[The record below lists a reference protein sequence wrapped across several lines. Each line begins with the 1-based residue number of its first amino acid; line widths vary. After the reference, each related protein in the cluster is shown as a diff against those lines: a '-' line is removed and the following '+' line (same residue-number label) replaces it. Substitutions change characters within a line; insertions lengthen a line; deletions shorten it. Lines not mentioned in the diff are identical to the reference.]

1 MPKLVISYG
10 WFSRTCLKPVS
21 VFLMMLLLFLTVMND
36 FVYGEGNSNSDIQNA
51 LAGSD
56 EGSSGIPGTSPAGPD
71 EKSPD
76 APISVNEEFI
86 HKHTQLSDP
95 FWINCYFNYLVAG
108 SEKLHVIH
116 FEIVSPP
123 PDVVSL
129 T

>member
-1 MPKLVISYG
+1 MISYG

-21 VFLMMLLLFLTVMND
+21 VFLMSLLLFLTVMNY
-36 FVYGEGNSNSDIQNA
+36 FVYSADNTDGGITNA
-51 LAGSD
+51 TTDDNA
-56 EGSSGIPGTSPAGPD
+56 SGLPGTSPAGPD

-76 APISVNEEFI
+76 APVTVNEEFI

-95 FWINCYFNYLVAG
+95 FWINCYLSYLDAD

-123 PDVVSL
+123 PDQA
-129 T
+129 